1 MGLTDFAGVVDV
13 VALRC
18 LSTDKIMG
26 ERGRGLHLD
35 DRAHKINA
43 VVRGKGTVFTADADD
58 LHILL
63 DGGIAR
69 LVLTQTVHVA
79 NQRQRLAGALIG
91 LDDARTLRLRREQGH
106 ARFNR
111 RHRVGGNALDD
122 VLAHL
127 AVAHAAIEQVADI
140 LGFRRARDNHVR
152 AAKRDVVGNAHCAM
166 HRARVKGADGAGD
179 VGNGRKEFVLASG
192 ERVFHHQPAAV
203 GGVVKAFGRVDLQ
216 VLFGEGGVFLWHG
229 LLHKI
234 FTRMLIFSGNS

>member
-13 VALRC
+13 VALRG
-18 LSTDKIMG
+18 LGTDKIMG

-43 VVRGKGTVFTADADD
+43 VVRGKGTVFGRYADD

-63 DGGIAR
+63 NGRIAR
-69 LVLTQTVHVA
+69 LVLAQAVHIT

-111 RHRVGGNALDD
+111 RHRVGGNTFDD

-127 AVAHAAIEQVADI
+127 AVAHAAIEEVADV
-140 LGFRRARDNHVR
+140 LGFWWPADNHVR
-152 AAKRDVVGNAHCAM
+152 ATERDVVGNAHRAM
-166 HRARVKGADGAGD
+166 HRARVESADGAGHIAD
-179 VGNGRKEFVLASG
+179 GRKEFVLASG
-192 ERVFHHQPAAV
+192 ERVLDHQPAAV
-203 GGVVKAFGRVDLQ
+203 VGIGEAFGRVDLQ
-216 VLFGEGGVFLWHG
+216 VLFGEGGVFLWHVKAR
-229 LLHKI
+229 LNRH
-234 FTRMLIFSGNS
+234 